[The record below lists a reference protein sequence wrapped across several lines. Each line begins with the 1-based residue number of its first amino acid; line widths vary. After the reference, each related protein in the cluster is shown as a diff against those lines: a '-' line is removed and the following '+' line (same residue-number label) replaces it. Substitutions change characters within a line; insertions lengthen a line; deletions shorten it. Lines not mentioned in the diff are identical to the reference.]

1 MPEYSA
7 DQQYLKNAHI
17 SNNIIKG
24 SIICKDTGASG
35 VTYID
40 GGGELTTLSLGGIG
54 ESGTNYIEDLL
65 PESPTALFDIGLFLQ
80 HHTLHNLTPL
90 DNRPRFF
97 TGICTTAAAT
107 AEKVVTCTEYTTLTA
122 GDVIF
127 VNFTNTNTAT
137 HSNLT
142 LNVNSTGAKEIR
154 IRYNG
159 NATYDGTIYANAL
172 AANQTVMFT
181 YNGTYWILMT
191 PDVYNSTYSTA
202 GLGNA
207 FGVCTT
213 AAATVA
219 KTVSAA
225 NYAINQFGYV
235 TVAFQYAVPA
245 NATLNINSKG
255 AKSISYFASTTATT
269 PTAIAANVIPAGS
282 IATFVYV
289 SSIGTFTSGTYILV
303 NLSTLSNA
311 IVSNSGTSTTTY
323 YLMGTPSTI
332 GNTLYRYGTSGPY
345 MTGADLFA
353 GSDLM
358 YKKDITSITD
368 DFVEKLFERDDI
380 TYDFRW
386 KENDKQSSGFI
397 AQWIEDI
404 MPEMVDGKEGE
415 KHVNYNA
422 ALSKTVGA
430 LFKKIKQ
437 QQKEIDELKELIK
450 NK

>member
-7 DQQYLKNAHI
+7 SQQYLKNEHI
-17 SNNIIKG
+17 SNSIIKG
-24 SIICKDTGASG
+24 SIVCKDTGASG
-35 VTYID
+35 ITYVD
-40 GGGELTTLSLGGIG
+40 GGGELTTLSL
-54 ESGTNYIEDLL
+54 SGTGEANYIEALL
-65 PESPTALFDIGLFLQ
+65 PESPQPLFDIGLFLQ
-80 HHTLHNLTPL
+80 HHTLNNLTPL
-90 DNRPRFF
+90 NNRPRFF
-97 TGICTTAAAT
+97 SGICETAAADG
-107 AEKVVTCTEYTTLTA
+107 AKVVTCTEYNTRTA

-127 VNFTNTNTAT
+127 VKFTNTNTAT
-137 HSNLT
+137 YTNLT
-142 LNVNSTGAKEIR
+142 LNVNSTGASQICCR
-154 IRYNG
+154 FNG
-159 NATYDGTIYANAL
+159 STQDYGTMYSNAL

-181 YNGTYWILMT
+181 YDGTYWILMT
-191 PDVYNSTYSTA
+191 PEVYSRTYSTA

-213 AAATVA
+213 DATIKA
-219 KTVSAA
+219 KTASATD
-225 NYAINQFGYV
+225 YAINQFGYV
-235 TVAFQYAVPA
+235 TVAFKNAVPA
-245 NATLNINSKG
+245 NATLNVNSKG
-255 AKSISYFASTTATT
+255 AKSISYFASATATA

-289 SSIGTFTSGTYILV
+289 SSIGIFTSGTYILV
-303 NLSTLSNA
+303 NLLTLYNA
-311 IVSNSGTSTTTY
+311 RVSNSGTSTTTY

-332 GNTLYRYGTSGPY
+332 GNTLYRYGTNGPY

-358 YKKDITSITD
+358 YKKDITGITD

-380 TYDFRW
+380 TYDFKW

-437 QQKEIDELKELIK
+437 QQKEIDELKALIK